1 MLFVIRLRVKIFIK
15 LITYN
20 NMTDSYPYMLSN
32 NKIEPILGKIRAAA
46 KPLKFTHELL
56 KQMGYSSSNDRAV
69 IPLLKRLGFLSEE
82 GAPTEYYDRLK
93 DNTDWQFVLGERIND
108 LYKDIFNINTEIYK
122 ASDEEIKGA
131 ISRTTGKDEASV
143 TRYLTTFKTLTNL
156 AKFGTSPRV
165 KENDF
170 SPILIHDAERMA
182 TVYALFYCL
191 ENAVRE
197 LISDRL
203 SERYGTG
210 WWSTTCVSEKIKKSA
225 NDLKEKEEKN
235 KYHIPRASSMIGYT
249 MFGNLSQLIVNNWQD
264 FSDFFPDQHWVSSRL
279 NDLEL
284 SRNIIMHTGFLPEI
298 EIGRI
303 ESISRDWIRQVG

>member
-1 MLFVIRLRVKIFIK
+1 
-15 LITYN
+15 
-20 NMTDSYPYMLSN
+20 MTDSYPYMLSN

-165 KENDF
+165 KEK
-170 SPILIHDAERMA
+170 P
-182 TVYALFYCL
+182 
-191 ENAVRE
+191 
-197 LISDRL
+197 
-203 SERYGTG
+203 
-210 WWSTTCVSEKIKKSA
+210 
-225 NDLKEKEEKN
+225 EKE
-235 KYHIPRASSMIGYT
+235 IPKEPEHRQGTENNSKIEFCHNIQIHLPATADVSVYNAIFKSIKD
-249 MFGNLSQLIVNNWQD
+249 NLIN
-264 FSDFFPDQHWVSSRL
+264 
-279 NDLEL
+279 
-284 SRNIIMHTGFLPEI
+284 
-298 EIGRI
+298 
-303 ESISRDWIRQVG
+303 

>member
-1 MLFVIRLRVKIFIK
+1 MSQTITKLKKMVFNGILAQEDLKSLESQGIGIRV
-15 LITYN
+15 
-20 NMTDSYPYMLSN
+20 PLSPVA
-32 NKIEPILGKIRAAA
+32 KIE
-46 KPLKFTHELL
+46 
-56 KQMGYSSSNDRAV
+56 
-69 IPLLKRLGFLSEE
+69 
-82 GAPTEYYDRLK
+82 
-93 DNTDWQFVLGERIND
+93 
-108 LYKDIFNINTEIYK
+108 
-122 ASDEEIKGA
+122 
-131 ISRTTGKDEASV
+131 
-143 TRYLTTFKTLTNL
+143 
-156 AKFGTSPRV
+156 
-165 KENDF
+165 ENDF